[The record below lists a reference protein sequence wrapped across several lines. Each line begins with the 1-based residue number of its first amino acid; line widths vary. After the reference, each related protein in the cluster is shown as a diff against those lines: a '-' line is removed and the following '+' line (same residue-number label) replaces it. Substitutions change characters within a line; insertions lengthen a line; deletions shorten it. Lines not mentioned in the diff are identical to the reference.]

1 MKKVLVTEKYS
12 QMNDRTIAR
21 AIEKEF
27 KLDTGLLES
36 EDYYEK
42 NFYKLSN
49 LEAINILDSQ
59 REIMNRIL
67 EMFNVVVISKG
78 LKHYEAFAER
88 K

>member
-36 EDYYEK
+36 EDYFDK
-42 NFYKLSN
+42 NFSKLSN
-49 LEAINILDSQ
+49 LEAIKILDSQ
-59 REIMNRIL
+59 REIIDGIFK
-67 EMFNVVVISKG
+67 MFNVAVISKG